1 MEHCGQGDL
10 IKAGLCKGDG
20 FGHRFKAR
28 GNVVKRLPRIIDGI
42 LAGLQHIH
50 SKVGQHTAALTD

>member
-20 FGHRFKAR
+20 IGYRFKGR
-28 GNVVKRLPRIIDGI
+28 GKVVKRLPKIIDGI
-42 LAGLQHIH
+42 LAGLQHVH
-50 SKVGQHTAALTD
+50 SKVGRSAHGSAD